1 MNFLQKNKSV
11 LVVLLMVGFLVVIL
25 SIFFSGISGSG
36 STATPTDSLPQPINL
51 ATSTGGVPSTPIVGR
66 TPLPA
71 APAGTSAPPPGV
83 TVQATQVSAK
93 SSPPPSTAFAA
104 TVSMPGTDAPPPPT
118 VNFAVTDD
126 GPPGTDF
133 PPPDVFQPLPTE
145 TPPPG
150 NGPPPGS

>member
-11 LVVLLMVGFLVVIL
+11 LVILLMVGFLVVIL

-36 STATPTDSLPQPINL
+36 STATPTNSLPQPINL
-51 ATSTGGVPSTPIVGR
+51 ATSTGGVPLTSIVGR

-71 APAGTSAPPPGV
+71 APAGTPGV
-83 TVQATQVSAK
+83 AVQATQASAE
-93 SSPPPSTAFAA
+93 SSLPPSTAFVTTDSA
-104 TVSMPGTDAPPPPT
+104 PGTGAPPPPT

-126 GPPGTDF
+126 GPPDTDF
-133 PPPDVFQPLPTE
+133 PPPLTFVAPPTE
-145 TPPPG
+145 TPPAG